1 MVWAVSSSKSSA
13 KELCAGCEG
22 VGTAGV
28 SDDPSVPAVGAFV
41 EAGIVEPEAEE
52 ADGFAAV
59 SEEAAGAFVL
69 SEAAELAG
77 LYVAFA

>member
-13 KELCAGCEG
+13 KEFCVGCEG

-28 SDDPSVPAVGAFV
+28 SDNPSVPAAGVVDGA
-41 EAGIVEPEAEE
+41 
-52 ADGFAAV
+52 ADAAALFAASGRKV
-59 SEEAAGAFVL
+59 ITGAFVL